1 MYKALASVTVDD
13 NLVNDKHSIMEG
25 AIKIYCKLKR
35 EGKTHRSVS
44 DRNVGDV
51 NDIERCIPLDTNT
64 NTNSD
69 NDKAISNKN
78 GHVKKE
84 LIKLLLDKMT
94 CM

>member
-1 MYKALASVTVDD
+1 MYKALASLTVDD
-13 NLVNDKHSIMEG
+13 NLVNDKYSIMEG

-69 NDKAISNKN
+69 NDKAVSNKN
-78 GHVKKE
+78 GHAKKE

-94 CM
+94 RM